1 MGDSTKH
8 TQLDVTV
15 ADIQRRFGPN
25 AVTKLG
31 QHENAE
37 VLSLPTGF
45 AKLDAALGIGGVP
58 RGHVTELI
66 GTPTSGVGTLS
77 LKLIASAHAAGDMAV
92 YLDLSHTFDADYAVR
107 CGIAL
112 RDVLIVRPHSSAEAL
127 DIAYSLVSNRSAG
140 VIIYDAA
147 FVPREMPNPA
157 SVNRLLAPLAESAC
171 AYVWLSAASSRP
183 SSVEGIS
190 QAALRLHLQRE
201 HWLKRSRDVRGYR
214 VRVTI
219 LKNRFSSLRQP
230 VRITIGFSGAV
241 AGDGV

>member
-15 ADIQRRFGPN
+15 ADIQRRFGPK

-31 QHENAE
+31 QLEDAE
-37 VLSLPTGF
+37 VVPLPTGF
-45 AKLDAALGIGGVP
+45 ARLDVALGIGGVP
-58 RGHVTELI
+58 RGHITEFI
-66 GTPTSGVGTLS
+66 GTPTSGVGTLA
-77 LKLIASAHAAGDMAV
+77 LKLIASAHAIGDMAV

-112 RDVLIVRPHSSAEAL
+112 HDVLIVRPHSAAEAL

-147 FVPREMPNPA
+147 FAPREMPNPA

-171 AYVWLSAASSRP
+171 AYVWLSATNGRP
-183 SSVEGIS
+183 PSVDGIS
-190 QAALRLHLQRE
+190 QRLHLQRE
-201 HWLKRSRDVRGYR
+201 HWLKRRRDVRGYR
-214 VRVTI
+214 ARVTI
-219 LKNRFSSLRQP
+219 LKNKFSPLRQP
-230 VRITIGFSGAV
+230 VQITIGFSGAV
-241 AGDGV
+241 SGDGV